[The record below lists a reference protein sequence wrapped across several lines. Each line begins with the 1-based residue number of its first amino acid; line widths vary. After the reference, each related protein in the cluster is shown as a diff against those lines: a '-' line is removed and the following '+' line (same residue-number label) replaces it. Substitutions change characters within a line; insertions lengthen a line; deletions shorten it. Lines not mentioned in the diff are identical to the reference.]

1 MTLSL
6 YMEKI
11 LIHHS
16 HMALIIIIIGLQK
29 ISTLFINLS
38 CILLSPIISQWNIM
52 KLVIKTKVTHDLI
65 RGSKQV
71 FHKTIK
77 APAPVTKITGS
88 TTIIQE
94 HLFSYVQLKQRNKC
108 QQISALIFLTND
120 NSKALLRENTTKTV
134 FFFSKKGYYYRN
146 TFLLQFMK
154 ERLILIEIFQER
166 RQ

>member
-1 MTLSL
+1 
-6 YMEKI
+6 
-11 LIHHS
+11 
-16 HMALIIIIIGLQK
+16 MALIIIIIGLQK

-65 RGSKQV
+65 RCSKQV

-94 HLFSYVQLKQRNKC
+94 HLFLYVQLK
-108 QQISALIFLTND
+108 
-120 NSKALLRENTTKTV
+120 
-134 FFFSKKGYYYRN
+134 
-146 TFLLQFMK
+146 
-154 ERLILIEIFQER
+154 
-166 RQ
+166 